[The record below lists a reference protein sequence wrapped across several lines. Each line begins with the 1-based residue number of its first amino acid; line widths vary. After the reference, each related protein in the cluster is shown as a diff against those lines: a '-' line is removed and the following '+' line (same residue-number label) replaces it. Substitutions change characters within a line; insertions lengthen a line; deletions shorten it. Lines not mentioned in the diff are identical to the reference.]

1 MTRWARLTWQAA
13 DPAARAADLGRRLG
27 VTFAAPPAFTDIS
40 PAATRAWVLPLGTA
54 DLEVVPWRRE
64 SPVDDPLA
72 AGRLVFEPIE
82 DGGPDPEPSAA
93 PPLILVGVAWCTVE
107 LERAQAELEPW
118 LVPAPA
124 ASQPGHEG
132 GGDEGDLVDPHL
144 GARTRVRGAPG
155 LPGGVLVL
163 AEPVTEGRLAASLA
177 RDDEGP
183 CALYLRPA
191 GGLTAWIAA
200 ARARRVTVSAVRS
213 GPFGRSVLLSG
224 SPAAGPHVL
233 LVGAPRPSSARV
245 PPGTIA
251 P

>member
-13 DPAARAADLGRRLG
+13 DPAARAVDLGRRLG
-27 VTFAAPPAFTDIS
+27 VTFAAPPALTDTS
-40 PAATRAWVLPLGTA
+40 PPAGSWVLRLGTA

-64 SPVDDPLA
+64 SASDAPLA

-93 PPLILVGVAWCTVE
+93 PPLTLVGVAWCTVE
-107 LERAQAELEPW
+107 LERAEAELEPW

-124 ASQPGHEG
+124 ASATGDEG
-132 GGDEGDLVDPHL
+132 GGDNGDLVDPHL

-155 LPGGVLVL
+155 LPGGVLVIS
-163 AEPVTEGRLAASLA
+163 EPVTEGRLAASLV

-183 CALYLRPA
+183 CALYLRPT
-191 GGLTAWIAA
+191 GGLAAWIAA
-200 ARARRVTVSAVRS
+200 ARARRVTLSATRS

-233 LVGAPRPSSARV
+233 LVDAPRPSSAGA

>member
-13 DPAARAADLGRRLG
+13 DPVARAADLGRRLG
-27 VTFAAPPAFTDIS
+27 VTFAAPPALTDTS
-40 PAATRAWVLPLGTA
+40 PAAGAWVLSLGTA

-64 SPVDDPLA
+64 SQADRPLA
-72 AGRLVFEPIE
+72 AGRLVFEPID
-82 DGGPDPEPSAA
+82 DGGPDPEPSAT
-93 PPLILVGVAWCTVE
+93 PPLILAGVAWCTVE
-107 LERAQAELEPW
+107 LERAEAELEPW
-118 LVPAPA
+118 LMPAPA
-124 ASQPGHEG
+124 VRPTADEG
-132 GGDEGDLVDPHL
+132 GDDGDPVDPHL
-144 GARTRVRGAPG
+144 GSRTRVRGAPG

-163 AEPVTEGRLAASLA
+163 SEPVTEGRLAASLA

-191 GGLTAWIAA
+191 GGLDPWLAA
-200 ARARRVTVSAVRS
+200 ARARRVALSAVRS
-213 GPFGRSVLLSG
+213 GPFGRSVILSG

-233 LVGAPRPSSARV
+233 LVDASRPSSAGV

>member
-27 VTFAAPPAFTDIS
+27 ATFAAPPALTDTS
-40 PAATRAWVLPLGTA
+40 PAAVAWVLPLGTA

-64 SPVDDPLA
+64 SATDAPLA

-82 DGGPDPEPSAA
+82 DGGPDPEPTAA
-93 PPLILVGVAWCTVE
+93 PPLILAGVAWCTVE
-107 LERAQAELEPW
+107 LERAEAELEPW
-118 LVPAPA
+118 LVPEPA
-124 ASQPGHEG
+124 ANPAGDQG
-132 GGDEGDLVDPHL
+132 GGHGSDLVDPHL
-144 GARTRVRGAPG
+144 GSRTRVRGAPG

-163 AEPVTEGRLAASLA
+163 SEPVTEGRLAASLA

-191 GGLTAWIAA
+191 IGLDAWIAA
-200 ARARRVTVSAVRS
+200 ARARRVALSAVRS

-233 LVGAPRPSSARV
+233 LVDAPRPSSAGV